1 MFSNLQVIILDIT
14 KTNFMLKMLFKETSN
29 SERMPY
35 LGPNTVFHL
44 RNVVKKVTTF
54 RRAPYQNTTSGGC
67 QKGDV
72 PPSVWGV

>member
-1 MFSNLQVIILDIT
+1 
-14 KTNFMLKMLFKETSN
+14 
-29 SERMPY
+29 MPY

-54 RRAPYQNTTSGGC
+54 RRAPYQNSTSGGC

-72 PPSVWGV
+72 PPSVWGGVEGGGSPPHRQENFGHVTG